1 MVSLPR
7 LSEAMSTE
15 WQEHGLCREM
25 DASVFF
31 PPPSFEHKPDREA
44 REAQAKAICAECP
57 VRLPCL
63 EWALAVE
70 EPYGVWGGHSE
81 AERKQILMGKR
92 QAS

>member
-15 WQEHGLCREM
+15 WQQHGRCRDT

-31 PPPSFEHKPDREA
+31 PPPTFEHKPDREA
-44 REAQAKAICAECP
+44 REAKAKAICAECP
-57 VRLPCL
+57 VRISCL
-63 EWALAVE
+63 EWALAVD

-81 AERKQILMGKR
+81 AERKQIRLGKR